1 MSTNSQFVWNF
12 EEGTLN
18 KFTYLQEDGRF
29 EDIASEILDNTNLST
44 VFVDEVRGIMSDYD
58 YNEDKFNDDVFLI
71 AIRIIED
78 RYELIKEENEEGTS
92 V

>member
-1 MSTNSQFVWNF
+1 MSTSSQFVWNF

-29 EDIASEILDNTNLST
+29 DDIADEILDCTNLST
-44 VFVDEVRGIMSDYD
+44 VFVDEVRGYKEVYNYD
-58 YNEDKFNDDVFLI
+58 ENKFNDDVLV

>member
-1 MSTNSQFVWNF
+1 MSTWGQFVWNF
-12 EEGTLN
+12 DEGTLN
-18 KFTYLQEDGRF
+18 KFEALQEDGRF
-29 EDIASEILDNTNLST
+29 EDIAEEILAHTYLST
-44 VFVDEVRGIMSDYD
+44 VFVDEVRGVRSDYE
-58 YNEDKFNDDVFLI
+58 YNEDKFNDDVLV

>member
-29 EDIASEILDNTNLST
+29 EDIASEILDNTSLST

-58 YNEDKFNDDVFLI
+58 YNEDKFNDDVLV

>member
-29 EDIASEILDNTNLST
+29 DDIADEILDCTNLST
-44 VFVDEVRGIMSDYD
+44 VFVDEVRGYKEVYNYD
-58 YNEDKFNDDVFLI
+58 ENKFNDDVLT

-78 RYELIKEENEEGTS
+78 RYELIKEENEEDTS
-92 V
+92 I

>member
-1 MSTNSQFVWNF
+1 MSTTNQFIWNF
-12 EEGTLN
+12 EESTLN

-29 EDIASEILDNTNLST
+29 EDIASEILDNTSLST
-44 VFVDEVRGIMSDYD
+44 VFVDEVRGVMSDYD
-58 YNEDKFNDDVFLI
+58 YNEDKFNDDVLV

>member
-29 EDIASEILDNTNLST
+29 EDIADEILDCTNLST
-44 VFVDEVRGIMSDYD
+44 VFVDEVRGNMSDYD
-58 YNEDKFNDDVFLI
+58 YNEDKFNDDVLI
-71 AIRIIED
+71 AIRIIND

>member
-1 MSTNSQFVWNF
+1 MSTSNQFVWNF

-29 EDIASEILDNTNLST
+29 EDIASEILDNTSLST

-58 YNEDKFNDDVFLI
+58 YNEDKFNDDVLT

-78 RYELIKEENEEGTS
+78 RYELIKEENEEDTS
-92 V
+92 I

>member
-1 MSTNSQFVWNF
+1 MSTSSQFVWNF

-29 EDIASEILDNTNLST
+29 EDIASEILDNTSLST

-58 YNEDKFNDDVFLI
+58 YNEDKFNDDVLV

-78 RYELIKEENEEGTS
+78 RYELIKEENEEDTS
-92 V
+92 I

>member
-29 EDIASEILDNTNLST
+29 DDIAGEILDNTNLST
-44 VFVDEVRGIMSDYD
+44 VFVDEVRGVMSDYD
-58 YNEDKFNDDVFLI
+58 YNEDKFNDDVLI

-78 RYELIKEENEEGTS
+78 RYTLIKEENEEGTS

>member
-1 MSTNSQFVWNF
+1 MSINSQFVWNF

-29 EDIASEILDNTNLST
+29 EDIASEILDNTSLST

-58 YNEDKFNDDVFLI
+58 YNEDKFNDDVLV

>member
-1 MSTNSQFVWNF
+1 MSTSNQFVWNF

-29 EDIASEILDNTNLST
+29 EDIADEILDCTNLST

-58 YNEDKFNDDVFLI
+58 YNEDKFNDDVLV
-71 AIRIIED
+71 AIRIIENAYNNLMED
-78 RYELIKEENEEGTS
+78 
-92 V
+92 

>member
-1 MSTNSQFVWNF
+1 MSTSNQFVWNF

-29 EDIASEILDNTNLST
+29 EDIASEILDNTSLST
-44 VFVDEVRGIMSDYD
+44 VFVDEVRGSMSDYD
-58 YNEDKFNDDVFLI
+58 YNEDKFNDDVLI
-71 AIRIIED
+71 AIRIIND
-78 RYELIKEENEEGTS
+78 RYELIKEENEEDTS

>member
-1 MSTNSQFVWNF
+1 MSTSGQFVWNF

-29 EDIASEILDNTNLST
+29 DDIADEILAHTYLST
-44 VFVDEVRGIMSDYD
+44 VFVDEVRGYKSDYE
-58 YNEDKFNDDVFLI
+58 YNEDKFNDDVLT

>member
-1 MSTNSQFVWNF
+1 MSTSNQFIWNF

-58 YNEDKFNDDVFLI
+58 YNEDKFNDDVLT

-78 RYELIKEENEEGTS
+78 RYELIKEENEEDTS
-92 V
+92 I

>member
-1 MSTNSQFVWNF
+1 MSTSNQFVWNF

-29 EDIASEILDNTNLST
+29 DDIASEILDNTSLST
-44 VFVDEVRGIMSDYD
+44 VFVDEVRGVMSDYD
-58 YNEDKFNDDVFLI
+58 YNEDKFNDDVLV

-78 RYELIKEENEEGTS
+78 RYILIKEENEEDTS
-92 V
+92 I

>member
-1 MSTNSQFVWNF
+1 MSTSNQFIWNF

-29 EDIASEILDNTNLST
+29 EDIASEILDNTSLST

-58 YNEDKFNDDVFLI
+58 YNEDKFNDDVLV

-78 RYELIKEENEEGTS
+78 RYELIKEENEEDTS
-92 V
+92 I